1 MDTFIVGQ
9 TIAPRRLSGVDGG
22 GYNTNMIRLD
32 HLLSSWKT
40 IREDVAL
47 AVEEF
52 PAGELDYRPTPD
64 VDSFRQIARH
74 ILNVGH
80 GLPGMMLARETATGQ
95 EFRDRMKA
103 HLFPISEDA
112 GAVELAAA
120 LRQSVSQRC
129 EQFAAQPPEFFTEM
143 WTRHFDLAQLT
154 KMEMLQFVK
163 EHELTHR
170 QQLFMYLRLKGI
182 TPATTRRRLARQAGK

>member
-1 MDTFIVGQ
+1 
-9 TIAPRRLSGVDGG
+9 
-22 GYNTNMIRLD
+22 MIRLD
-32 HLLSSWKT
+32 QLLSSWKA

-64 VDSFRQIARH
+64 VESFRQIARH

-80 GLPGMMLARETATGQ
+80 GIPSMMLARDPATGQ

-103 HLFPISEDA
+103 HLFPLAEDA
-112 GAVELAAA
+112 GAADIAAA
-120 LRQSVSQRC
+120 LRQSVAQRC
-129 EQFAAQPPEFFTEM
+129 DEFAAQPPEFFAEIM
-143 WTRHFDLAQLT
+143 TRHFDLAQLT
-154 KMEMLQFVK
+154 RMEMLQFVK

-170 QQLFMYLRLKGI
+170 QQLFMYLRLKGMV
-182 TPATTRRRLARQAGK
+182 PSTTRRRLARQAGK